1 LQQQLESIDT
11 RIESVRRELKE
22 AQAVRAELRLDL
34 DYVEARLAGQPADA
48 LLEQRKASAKAG
60 SKK

>member
-1 LQQQLESIDT
+1 
-11 RIESVRRELKE
+11 VRRELKE

-48 LLEQRKASAKAG
+48 LLELRSKASAKPG
-60 SKK
+60 SAK